1 MNDNTVISV
10 LEFDEQIQAYFLVL
24 SVQLHGFGNPA
35 PTHTHTHTHTH
46 TPFKVTL
53 LTD

>member
-35 PTHTHTHTHTH
+35 PTHTHTHT
-46 TPFKVTL
+46 PFKVTL